1 MLPFKSGFAVIA
13 AAAEKRLGV
22 IIPLVPVG
30 IRYSVGARWTAHVSF
45 ADPLSAGDFVSREA
59 LVRKLEQ
66 DAAALS
72 NLSPQKENS
81 GRNGNP

>member
-30 IRYSVGARWTAHVSF
+30 IRYSVGARWTAHSF
-45 ADPLSAGDFVSREA
+45 ADPLSACDFVSREA

-66 DAAALS
+66 DVAALS
-72 NLSPQKENS
+72 NLSPQEENS